1 MHRGSL
7 IKSWVFILAFI
18 VFASGLTFAA
28 EKDMVQFQGVL
39 MTVDVKNHSMVV
51 NEKLCVWNQ
60 QTIINDPKG
69 SPTTFDRLQTKNWVY
84 IEGVY
89 EKPHHRIVAKTI
101 YLLPNRIDEKE
112 KGLYPFIK

>member
-1 MHRGSL
+1 M
-7 IKSWVFILAFI
+7 KSSVFILVFI
-18 VFASGLTFAA
+18 VSVSGLTFAA

-39 MTVDVKNHSMVV
+39 MTVDVKNRSMVI
-51 NEKLCVWNQ
+51 NEKLCVWNH
-60 QTIINDPKG
+60 QTLINDATG